1 MRAREV
7 NIRMLLQAFTY
18 VRVAAGELRSK
29 MHERFTELAGS
40 ESGATA
46 AEYALLV
53 TLIAIAIIGGATL
66 LGNNIDGRL
75 SQTGTVV
82 GP

>member
-1 MRAREV
+1 
-7 NIRMLLQAFTY
+7 MLLHAYTY

-29 MHERFTELAGS
+29 MHDRLAELAGS

-53 TLIAIAIIGGATL
+53 TLIAIVIIVGAFALGTAINDRLQDTGDCVATTSGA
-66 LGNNIDGRL
+66 
-75 SQTGTVV
+75 
-82 GP
+82 PC